1 MGWSH
6 RTTGL
11 IHYQPSSAYR
21 GYTLFS
27 PNGGDDAFLID
38 MEGRFVH
45 RWHSDAGINY
55 GFLLPNGNLLFRDRG
70 SNPNSPG
77 SNAIRELDW
86 EGEMVWE
93 YRNPNLRRHCR
104 LANGNNLFLMQE
116 EISPELSRQVLG
128 GFHTA
133 ADPER
138 MNGDLVVETT
148 PGGSV
153 VSEWRS
159 SGHLNPQE
167 DIICPLENRFSWG
180 GANDLTVVENGENG
194 DDGRFLISFRILDTV
209 ALVDRSTG
217 EFVWKWGPGQI
228 SHQHNPTLLASG
240 NLLVLDN
247 GAHRRGLSSSRVVE
261 VNPTTNEIVWQYR
274 GDPLVSFFTHFTGGA
289 ERLPN
294 GNTLITEGMTGRLFE
309 VTPSNQ
315 VVWEYV
321 NPFLANNQHG
331 YNNGVFRAH
340 RYGPEHP
347 ALQGRDLDPDSHA
360 NLNRLYGGSH

>member
-45 RWHSDAGINY
+45 RWHSDMGINY
-55 GFLLPNGNLLFRDRG
+55 GFLLPSGNLLFRT
-70 SNPNSPG
+70 NSTASQGRPG
-77 SNAIRELDW
+77 SDAIQEVDW
-86 EGEMVWE
+86 DGNLVWE
-93 YRNPNLRRHCR
+93 YRNPMLRRHCR
-104 LANGNNLFLMQE
+104 LANGNNLFLLYE
-116 EISPELSRQVLG
+116 EISAELSRQVQG
-128 GFHTA
+128 GFPTA

-138 MNGDLVVETT
+138 MTGDLVVEITSS
-148 PGGSV
+148 GSV
-153 VSEWRS
+153 VNEWRS

-167 DIICPLENRFSWG
+167 DIICPLESRASWG
-180 GANDLTVVENGENG
+180 GANDLTAVE
-194 DDGRFLISFRILDTV
+194 DSQFLISFRILNTV

-228 SHQHNPTLLASG
+228 SHQHNPTRLADGHVLL
-240 NLLVLDN
+240 LDN
-247 GAHRRGLSSSRVVE
+247 GCHRRGLSYSRVIE
-261 VNPTTNEIVWQYR
+261 VDPETNEIVWEYH
-274 GDPLVSFFTHFTGGA
+274 GEPLVAFFTHFTGGA

-294 GNTLITEGMTGRLFE
+294 GNTLITEGNSGRLFE
-309 VTPSNQ
+309 VTPSRE
-315 VVWEYV
+315 VIWEYTS
-321 NPFLANNQHG
+321 PFFARGQQG
-331 YNNGVFRAH
+331 VANGVFRAH

-347 ALQGRDLDPDSHA
+347 ALQGRDLDPDKHA